1 MFKNGI
7 VIGKFAP
14 LTRGHIN
21 LINIAAC
28 QCEHLKV
35 IISYDQRWVDQQNV
49 RDRKRLGLKNRK
61 KWLLHTYQ
69 EIKHISIHVIDEA
82 DIPSFPDG
90 WKEFAGLLQPFV
102 GEDCAIFSG
111 EPEEVA
117 QLKQYI
123 PSITP
128 VIVDSHRT
136 RVPISA
142 TMVREN
148 IYQNWDYIPSIVRKD
163 YTISVC
169 LIGQEST
176 GKSTMAMML
185 GKLFNTSWTEEY
197 GRTFSEKELFMDES
211 LYESYDYAKI
221 AYRNKELEE
230 QALKSANKIVFI
242 DTNAFITEYY
252 HRLYE
257 GVSNPIVTAIAASEH
272 YDYVIHLAPTVKW
285 VDDGLRVNSD
295 RSKTSPLFES
305 LLKEFPNQLPQGR
318 TLSIT
323 SDNYLERFMQ
333 AVQFADKI
341 LETVKQGKY

>member
-35 IISYDQRWVDQQNV
+35 ILSYDQRWVDQQNV

-61 KWLLHTYQ
+61 KWLLDTYK
-69 EIKHISIHVIDEA
+69 ELKHISIHVIDESE
-82 DIPSFPDG
+82 IPPFPHG
-90 WKEFAGLLQPFV
+90 WEEFANLIKPHIE
-102 GEDCAIFSG
+102 EDCAIFSG
-111 EPEEVA
+111 EPEEMDHL
-117 QLKQYI
+117 QKFL
-123 PSITP
+123 PEITP
-128 VIVDSHRT
+128 VIVDSNRT

-142 TMVREN
+142 TMVRNN
-148 IYQNWDYIPSIVRKD
+148 IYTYWDYLPSIVRKD
-163 YTISVC
+163 YTIRVC

-197 GRTFSEKELFMDES
+197 GRTYSEQEVYMDES
-211 LYESYDYAKI
+211 LLSSSDYPKI

-230 QALKSANKIVFI
+230 AALRSANKIVFI

-257 GVSNPIVTAIAASEH
+257 GYENPIVTAIAHSED

-295 RSKTSPLFES
+295 RSITSPFFDN
-305 LLKEFPNQLPQGR
+305 LLVQFPNQLPKGR
-318 TLSIT
+318 TLYID
-323 SDNYLERFMQ
+323 SDNYLDRFTQ

-341 LETVKQGKY
+341 LKTVEQGKY

>member
-21 LINIAAC
+21 LINLAAC

-35 IISYDQRWVDQQNV
+35 IISYDQRWVDKQNN

-61 KWLLHTYQ
+61 KWLMYTYN
-69 EIKHISIHVIDEA
+69 EIKHISVHVIDETS
-82 DIPSFPDG
+82 IPEYPHG
-90 WKEFAGLLQPFV
+90 RQEFAELIRPFID
-102 GEDCAIFSG
+102 ENCAIFSG
-111 EPEEVA
+111 EPEE
-117 QLKQYI
+117 LDYIKQYI
-123 PSITP
+123 PEITP
-128 VIVDSHRT
+128 VVVDSQRT

-142 TMVREN
+142 NMVRKN
-148 IYQNWDYIPSIVRKD
+148 IYKYWDYIPSIVRKD

-197 GRTFSEKELFMDES
+197 GRTYSERVLFGDES

-230 QALKSANKIVFI
+230 EALKHANKIVFI

-257 GVSNPIVTAIAASEH
+257 GYSNPIVSAIAHNEN
-272 YDYVIHLAPTVKW
+272 YDYVIYLAPTVKW

-295 RSKTSPLFES
+295 RSKTTPLFNA
-305 LLKEFPNQLPQGR
+305 LLAEYPNQLPEGR
-318 TLSIT
+318 TLYIDAKS
-323 SDNYLERFMQ
+323 YLERFNQ
-333 AVQFADKI
+333 AAQFADKI
-341 LETVKQGKY
+341 LNTFNQGEY

>member
-21 LINIAAC
+21 LINLAAC

-35 IISYDQRWVDQQNV
+35 IISYDQRWVDKQNN

-61 KWLLHTYQ
+61 KWLMYTYN
-69 EIKHISIHVIDEA
+69 EIKHISVHVIDETS
-82 DIPSFPDG
+82 IPEYPHG
-90 WKEFAGLLQPFV
+90 RQEFAELIRPFID
-102 GEDCAIFSG
+102 ENCAIFSG
-111 EPEEVA
+111 EPDELA
-117 QLKQYI
+117 YIKQYI
-123 PSITP
+123 PEITP
-128 VIVDSHRT
+128 VVVDSQRT

-142 TMVREN
+142 NMVREN
-148 IYQNWDYIPSIVRKD
+148 IYKYWDYIPSIVRKD

-176 GKSTMAMML
+176 GKSTLAMML

-197 GRTFSEKELFMDES
+197 GRTYSERVLFGDES

-230 QALKSANKIVFI
+230 EALKHANKIVFI

-257 GVSNPIVTAIAASEH
+257 GYSNPIVSAIAHNEN
-272 YDYVIHLAPTVKW
+272 YDYVIYLAPTVKW

-295 RSKTSPLFES
+295 RSKTTPLFNS
-305 LLKEFPNQLPQGR
+305 LLAEYPNQLPEGR
-318 TLSIT
+318 TLYIDAQS
-323 SDNYLERFMQ
+323 YLERFNQ
-333 AVQFADKI
+333 AAQFADKI
-341 LETVKQGKY
+341 LNTFNQGEY